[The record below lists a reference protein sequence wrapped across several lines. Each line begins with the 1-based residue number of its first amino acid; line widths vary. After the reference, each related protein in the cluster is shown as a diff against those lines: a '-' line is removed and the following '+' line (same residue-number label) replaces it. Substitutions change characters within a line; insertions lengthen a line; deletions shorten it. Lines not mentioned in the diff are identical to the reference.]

1 LWLNDLDANSGQ
13 ILFGA
18 VNIDKYHGSLQTV
31 PILKSA
37 GEYSGLLIALTGMS
51 LDGANISSSSS
62 LPAAVLLDSG
72 STITYLP
79 SDITRSLYQRLHAL
93 IDTSSPTVV
102 AYVPC
107 ALAQE
112 DRSIDFTFSGIQISV
127 PFNEL
132 VLPSKGGDGSG
143 LHFHD
148 GSPACL
154 FGIAPNGGG
163 PSVLGDTF
171 LRSAYVVYDLSNH
184 QVSLAQTNFN
194 ATTDNY
200 KAIEAGP
207 GGVPDATMVPNPV
220 TDVKG
225 LVAAGSA
232 RHKVVARPTGR
243 RVMP

>member
-1 LWLNDLDANSGQ
+1 MWLNDLDSSTGQ
-13 ILFGA
+13 IIFGA

-37 GEYSGLLIALTGMS
+37 GEYSGLFIALTGMS
-51 LDGANISSSSS
+51 LDGTNISSSS

-72 STITYLP
+72 STLTYLP
-79 SDITRSLYQRLHAL
+79 NDITRSLFQRLLAR
-93 IDTSSPTVV
+93 IDTSSSPVL

-112 DRSIDFTFSGIQISV
+112 DRNIDFTFSGIKISV

-132 VLPSKGGDGSG
+132 VLRSTGPDGSG
-143 LHFHD
+143 LNFRD
-148 GSPACL
+148 GTPACL
-154 FGIAPNGGG
+154 LGISPNGGG

-171 LRSAYVVYDLSNH
+171 LRSAYVVYDLSNN

-220 TDVKG
+220 TDGKG
-225 LVAAGSA
+225 LVAVGSA
-232 RHKVVARPTGR
+232 KPKGVVAGPRG